1 MVVKKGQFM
10 SQVTIK
16 AENISKS
23 FFQAKLPLPVLKNIS
38 VKFEQGKTYAI
49 TGVSGSGKS
58 TLLHIMGG
66 LDAPNSGDVFF
77 DEQNFYR
84 LRARAKEKL
93 LNTSVG
99 FVFQFHYLINEL
111 TVLENI
117 YLVGLIRGEKKPIAI
132 ALAKTLLEHV
142 GLLDKSEQYPFQ
154 LSGGEQQRVSILRA
168 IFNRPK
174 FLLADEPTGNL
185 DAGNAQ
191 LIVDFLLECQKEWN
205 MGLIICSHD
214 KTVYERMETIFELK
228 GGALG
233 IRK

>member
-1 MVVKKGQFM
+1 MNQSTLQAK
-10 SQVTIK
+10 
-16 AENISKS
+16 NISKQYL
-23 FFQAKLPLPVLKNIS
+23 QAKAPLPVLKNIS
-38 VKFEQGKTYAI
+38 VSFEQGKTYAI

-77 DEQNFYR
+77 DEQNFYK

-93 LNTSVG
+93 LNSSVG

-132 ALAKTLLEHV
+132 ERAKKLLDHV
-142 GLLDKSEQYPFQ
+142 GLLDKAEQHPFQ

-168 IFNRPK
+168 IFNKPK

-185 DAGNAQ
+185 DADNAQ

-214 KTVYERMETIFELK
+214 KAVYERMETVLELK
-228 GGALG
+228 GGSLG
-233 IRK
+233 IQKQPKT